1 MFRLD
6 GEVALIT
13 GSSRGIGR
21 AIAELMAEAGASV
34 VVSGRGAEA
43 CEEVAQVI
51 TDAGGQ
57 ALAHPC
63 HIGRKDQVQAMCAA
77 VKQHFGKIDHLVL
90 NAATNPHMGPAHTIS
105 DEMFDKTF
113 TTNLKSA
120 YWFIQQ
126 CAGDMAERGH
136 GTMTFLASIA
146 GVMGNGAIGTY
157 GLTKS
162 ANAHLAKNMAV
173 EWGPKGIR
181 SNAIAPGLIKTD
193 FAEALWNNPTIAEA
207 TIAGT
212 PLRRLGDPDDI
223 AGIAVFLASRA
234 GAFVNGQTIIADG
247 GSTIADRLAGGH

>member
-1 MFRLD
+1 
-6 GEVALIT
+6 
-13 GSSRGIGR
+13 
-21 AIAELMAEAGASV
+21 MAEAGASV

-181 SNAIAPGLIKTD
+181 VNAILPGLVKTD
-193 FAEALWNNPTIAEA
+193 FAKALWEDPERLERIENK
-207 TIAGT
+207 T
-212 PLRRLGDPDDI
+212 PLRRIGQPDDI
-223 AGIAVFLASRA
+223 AGVAHFLASDA
-234 GAFVNGQTIIADG
+234 SAYVTGQLIVADG
-247 GSTIADRLAGGH
+247 GETIF

>member
-21 AIAELMAEAGASV
+21 AIAERMAEAGASV

-162 ANAHLAKNMAV
+162 AN
-173 EWGPKGIR
+173 
-181 SNAIAPGLIKTD
+181 
-193 FAEALWNNPTIAEA
+193 
-207 TIAGT
+207 
-212 PLRRLGDPDDI
+212 
-223 AGIAVFLASRA
+223 
-234 GAFVNGQTIIADG
+234 
-247 GSTIADRLAGGH
+247 